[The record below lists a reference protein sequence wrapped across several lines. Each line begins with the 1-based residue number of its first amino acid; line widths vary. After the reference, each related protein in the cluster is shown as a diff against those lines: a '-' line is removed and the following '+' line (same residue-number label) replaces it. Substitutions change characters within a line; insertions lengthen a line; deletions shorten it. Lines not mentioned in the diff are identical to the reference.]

1 MLNRLRFK
9 RKAKTVE
16 TKMVYKNNMTK
27 LEPEKEK
34 RPKGRD
40 TYRKKIIV

>member
-9 RKAKTVE
+9 RKPKTVE
-16 TKMVYKNNMTK
+16 MKMVYKANMHK

-34 RPKGRD
+34 KVKGKD
-40 TYRKKIIV
+40 TYRKKVIV